1 MFEANK
7 QHLDRLIKENEV
19 HTNLMNRYR
28 ETALMQREDFE
39 VQLMYYREE
48 LSIASKAKDKL
59 MQL

>member
-7 QHLDRLIKENEV
+7 LHLDRLIKENEV

>member
-1 MFEANK
+1 VFEANK